1 MDDFNGNDLIYRDR
15 VRMLQYLMYLQLLQ
29 CAAGQAPA
37 QVQPSCCSQVIISDI
52 YTQYDVPSIYDTYRN
67 YIYIYT
73 IQVFLSSQGV
83 LADTNSRALGI
94 YTVSR

>member
-1 MDDFNGNDLIYRDR
+1 MATFYRDTISENAAVPGVPAVAAVCCR
-15 VRMLQYLMYLQLLQ
+15 PGSRTGAALMLQPGHYFRYLHT
-29 CAAGQAPA
+29 
-37 QVQPSCCSQVIISDI
+37 I
-52 YTQYDVPSIYDTYRN
+52 QYDVPSIYDTYRN

>member
-1 MDDFNGNDLIYRDR
+1 
-15 VRMLQYLMYLQLLQ
+15 MLQYLVYLQLLQ

-52 YTQYDVPSIYDTYRN
+52 YIQYDVPSIYDTYRN
-67 YIYIYT
+67 YIYIYTILYT

>member
-1 MDDFNGNDLIYRDR
+1 
-15 VRMLQYLMYLQLLQ
+15 MLQYLVYLQLLQ

-52 YTQYDVPSIYDTYRN
+52 YIQYDVPSIYDTYRN
-67 YIYIYT
+67 YIYIYS